1 MDVRLA
7 LRRVLPAPIFFL
19 VRSLP
24 YRLLDLL
31 QPPPAGE
38 IIPPL
43 RLQLDGPRGYD
54 VFRRNGAEAFAFYKN
69 EVGLGPEARML
80 DIGCG
85 IGRKTLPLTKYLA
98 GNSLY
103 VGMDIDDREIKW
115 CSRNITPS
123 YPNFVFITLDIF
135 NKFYN
140 PFGRVMPDQLVLPF
154 PDSSFDVVTLWSVFT
169 HMFPKDVFHYLREA
183 HRVLKPGG
191 KFVASYYLI
200 NDHAKREV
208 SAGKALWPAN
218 HYLPDQGC
226 WTINPNIP
234 EDMIGLEEGWL
245 RSAYTEVGFAIDE
258 PIRLGGWANRPVP
271 AQYAHVN
278 SQDIVIARKN

>member
-1 MDVRLA
+1 MNLRLA
-7 LRRVLPAPIFFL
+7 MRRVLPAGVFFM

-24 YRLLDLL
+24 YRVLDVL
-31 QPPPAGE
+31 QPPPPGE

-43 RLQLDGPRGYD
+43 RLQLDGPRGYE

-69 EVGLGPEARML
+69 EVGLEPEACML

-85 IGRKTLPLTKYLA
+85 IGRKTLPLTKFL
-98 GNSLY
+98 GSNGLY
-103 VGMDIDDREIKW
+103 VGMDIDGREIRW

-123 YPNFVFITLDIF
+123 DPRFVFITMDVF

-154 PDSSFDVVTLWSVFT
+154 PDNSFDIVTLWSVFT
-169 HMFPKDVFHYLREA
+169 HMFPKDVIHYLRQA

-191 KFVASYYLI
+191 KFVATYYLI

-208 SAGKALWPAN
+208 AAGRALWPAT

-234 EDMIGLEEGWL
+234 EDMIGLEEDWL
-245 RSAYTEVGFAIDE
+245 RSAYKEAGLAIDE
-258 PIRLGGWANRPVP
+258 PIRLGGWANRQVP
-271 AQYAHVN
+271 SQYEHVN

>member
-1 MDVRLA
+1 MVQ
-7 LRRVLPAPIFFL
+7 
-19 VRSLP
+19 S
-24 YRLLDLL
+24 
-31 QPPPAGE
+31 PPPGE

-54 VFRRNGAEAFAFYKN
+54 VFRRNGAEALAFYKD
-69 EVGLGPEARML
+69 EVGLRPESCML

-85 IGRKTLPLTKYLA
+85 IGRKTLPLTTFLA

-103 VGMDIDDREIKW
+103 VGMDIDGREITW

-123 YPNFVFITLDIF
+123 YPRFVFITMDVF

-140 PFGRVMPDQLVLPF
+140 PSGGVMPDQLVLPF
-154 PDSSFDVVTLWSVFT
+154 PDNSFDVVSLWSVFT
-169 HMFPKDVFHYLREA
+169 HMFPKDVVHYFHEA
-183 HRVLKPGG
+183 HRVLKPSGT
-191 KFVASYYLI
+191 FVASYYLI

-208 SAGKALWPAN
+208 AAGRAIWDVTHHLS
-218 HYLPDQGC
+218 DRGC
-226 WTINPNIP
+226 WTTNPNVP
-234 EDMIGLEEGWL
+234 EDMIGLEEDWL
-245 RSAYTEVGFAIDE
+245 RSAYQEAGFAIDE

-271 AQYAHVN
+271 SQYENLN